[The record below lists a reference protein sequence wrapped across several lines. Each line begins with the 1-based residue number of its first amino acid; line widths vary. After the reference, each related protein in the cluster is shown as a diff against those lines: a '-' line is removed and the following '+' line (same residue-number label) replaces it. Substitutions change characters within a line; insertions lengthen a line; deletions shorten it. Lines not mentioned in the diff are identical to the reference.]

1 MSHPNPSGHQEI
13 DDDALRAYL
22 AETLPADEMARVEKA
37 LRESASLRA
46 RLEDVRQDRPDS
58 ALHSLGAIWKRNRL
72 TCPEREQLGS
82 YVLEVLDPALSD
94 YIAFHLDVVACPFCR
109 ANLADLEGQ
118 FSADSPATQARH
130 HRIFHSSRYLLPG
143 EEAD

>member
-1 MSHPNPSGHQEI
+1 MSQTTPPSPREI
-13 DDDALRAYL
+13 DDEALKAYL
-22 AETLPADEMARVEKA
+22 AESLPAEEMARIEKA

-46 RLEDVRQDRPDS
+46 RLEHVRQDRPDA

-72 TCPEREQLGS
+72 TCPTREQLGS
-82 YVLEVLDPALSD
+82 YVLEVLDPAFSE
-94 YIAFHLDVVACPFCR
+94 YITFHLDVVACPFCR

-143 EEAD
+143 EETP